1 MAEKPLPLAA
11 LLGRGAR
18 YSGEMSF
25 DGRVR
30 VDGTFV
36 GRIHTEDVLEI
47 GESGVVDG
55 HIDAATLLVAGTAKG
70 EIRVRELLVVQPTG
84 KLYGKVDA
92 ANVQIV
98 EGARIRAEM
107 SVGVELP
114 AKVGDLP

>member
-1 MAEKPLPLAA
+1 MPERPLPLAA

-18 YSGEMSF
+18 YTGEMTF

-47 GESGVVDG
+47 GESGVIDG

-70 EIRVRELLVVQPTG
+70 DIRVRESLVVYATG

-92 ANVQIV
+92 ANLQV
-98 EGARIRAEM
+98 EPGARIRAELA
-107 SVGVELP
+107 VGVDSP
-114 AKVGDLP
+114 PRIGAGG

>member
-1 MAEKPLPLAA
+1 MAEKVPPLAA

-36 GRIHTEDVLEI
+36 GRIFTDDVLEI
-47 GESGVVDG
+47 GESGVVEG
-55 HIDAATLLVAGTAKG
+55 QVDAATLVVAGTAKG
-70 EIRVRELLVVQPTG
+70 EMRVRELLVVQATG

-92 ANVQIV
+92 ANMRV
-98 EGARIRAEM
+98 EPGARIRCELQ
-107 SVGVELP
+107 VGGESGP
-114 AKVGDLP
+114 RTGETG